1 MQVKE
6 RYGPNLDR
14 LQSGHVI
21 GILVDGDNC
30 LHLYVNGVD
39 QGKKIL
45 IFFAMKQKNNS
56 FK

>member
-1 MQVKE
+1 MSHVSLVIFVVKVKE

-21 GILVDGDNC
+21 GMLVDDDSC

-39 QGKKIL
+39 QGE
-45 IFFAMKQKNNS
+45 
-56 FK
+56 